1 MTADHTQSPTCAVCH
16 RRIAV
21 GESYLVRRSGGRST
35 AVHQHLCFPPRAAKR
50 GRR

>member
-1 MTADHTQSPTCAVCH
+1 MTADHTHSPTCAVCH

-21 GESYLVRRSGGRST
+21 GESYLVKMTGGRST
-35 AVHQHLCFPPRAAKR
+35 AVHQHLCFPPRAVKQ